1 MTLPISAL
9 DVPASA
15 KVTVKKAGGFV
26 LSYVADWRVDKL
38 SYHFVY
44 QCHAAVWAIAQYDAA
59 RKAVA
64 ADA

>member
-1 MTLPISAL
+1 MTLPI
-9 DVPASA
+9 SA
-15 KVTVKKAGGFV
+15 KVTVKKAGNFV
-26 LSYVADWRVDKL
+26 FSDVADWRVDKL